1 MALRSS
7 WKASLRL
14 SLVCVPVKAYPAAVS
29 GGGEIRFHQLHADCG
44 CRIQYQKRCPQHG
57 QVASDEIVSGYEY
70 VRDQYMVIDP
80 AELENLHGP
89 SEPAITISEFIP
101 PESLDPV
108 YANGGKSYYLLPD
121 GPAGGRP
128 YAVLCRAMQQAGRH
142 ALARAVL
149 RGREQLVLLR
159 PLKRLLALSV
169 LAYDRQI
176 VAPDAFADQLP
187 AGEVQDEELELAHTL
202 IEAATA
208 ETFDYSGYRD
218 THHERLEQLIEAKL
232 AGTEPVIAPPVGES
246 PPAGN
251 LIEALRESV
260 ARLAPQ
266 TPARR
271 NANGRSRRKAARPCV
286 TSHNR
291 RKKKAS

>member
-29 GGGEIRFHQLHADCG
+29 GNGEIRFHQLHADCG

-57 QVASDEIVSGYEY
+57 QVTSDDIVSGYEY
-70 VRDQYMVIDP
+70 VRDQYVVIEA

-89 SEPAITISEFIP
+89 SEPAITISEFIS

-108 YANGGKSYYLLPD
+108 YAGGGKSYYLLPD
-121 GPAGGRP
+121 GPVATRP
-128 YAVLCRAMQQAGRH
+128 YAVLCQAMQQAGRH
-142 ALARAVL
+142 ALARAVI

-159 PLKRLLALSV
+159 PLERLLALSV
-169 LAYDRQI
+169 LAYDRQ
-176 VAPDAFADQLP
+176 VVTPETFADQLP
-187 AGEVQDEELELAHTL
+187 GGDVQDEELELAHTL

-232 AGTEPVIAPPVGES
+232 AGTEPVVTPQLGES

-260 ARLAPQ
+260 ARLAPK

-271 NANGRSRRKAARPCV
+271 NTNGRARRKAARRCV
-286 TSHNR
+286 TSAQR